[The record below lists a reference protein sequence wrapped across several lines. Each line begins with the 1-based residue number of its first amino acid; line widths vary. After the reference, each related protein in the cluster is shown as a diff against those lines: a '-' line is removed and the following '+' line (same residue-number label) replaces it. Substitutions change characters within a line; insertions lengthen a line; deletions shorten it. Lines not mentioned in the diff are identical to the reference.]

1 MDEDKDKI
9 SDAEMKKIEEFLK
22 KTANK
27 KVNLRK
33 KQKKLSLSEKQKLAV
48 CINNK
53 ITEHIDSYILLGF
66 DTNGNDVILIN
77 SANELENRAL
87 RNLVEDFLT
96 PYGMSESPSS
106 GLEDE
111 TEEDF

>member
-9 SDAEMKKIEEFLK
+9 SDAEMKKIEDFLK

-33 KQKKLSLSEKQKLAV
+33 KQKNLSLKEKQQLAIS
-48 CINNK
+48 INNK
-53 ITEHIDSYILLGF
+53 IIEHMDSYILLGF
-66 DTNGNDVILIN
+66 DTHGNDVILVN

-96 PYGMSESPSS
+96 PYDMSENASF
-106 GLEDE
+106 EDDE
-111 TEEDF
+111 SEEDF